1 MTLSRLALRDAARAV
16 SAGGKA
22 RYTARN
28 LYYELVRQ
36 EALPSPALRPRGA
49 LLAFRA
55 QLAARADD
63 PALAGLIS
71 LRDAKAKVPAAS
83 LPDVFDYSVRR
94 VLVFDRAETFLLF
107 AHNGFHRKIE
117 VALLAFGPSAGFPA
131 HVAHRLE
138 KQLAAGLRTA
148 FYGMHDAGARGARL
162 PARVKRAMSV
172 HGRPRVA
179 DAGLTF
185 AQAFRLGVPVRERS
199 LTRPPHVGKNADP
212 EEALFLSSGSY
223 AHLEEMRPLDL
234 LRWAYERVS
243 KGAEEMGFG

>member
-1 MTLSRLALRDAARAV
+1 VTPPPGPKPRDELLS
-16 SAGGKA
+16 
-22 RYTARN
+22 
-28 LYYELVRQ
+28 
-36 EALPSPALRPRGA
+36 
-49 LLAFRA
+49 FRA
-55 QLAARADD
+55 ELAAHAGD
-63 PALAGLIS
+63 PTLAGLIS
-71 LRDAKAKVPAAS
+71 LRDAKARVPAAS

-117 VALLAFGPSAGFPA
+117 VALLALSSDASFPA
-131 HVAHRLE
+131 HVGLRLE

-148 FYGMHDAGARGARL
+148 FYCMHDAGARGTRF
-162 PARVKRAMSV
+162 PARVKRVMSL

-179 DAGLTF
+179 DAGLSF
-185 AQAFRLGVPVRERS
+185 AQAFRLGVPVRQRS
-199 LTRPPHVGKNADP
+199 MAHPPPVGKNVDP
-212 EEALFLSSGSY
+212 EEALFISSGSY